1 MKKITSI
8 ILVLVCI
15 FLFVGCTEPEVY
27 YWEFEKDFSEISEM
41 KIIVTPYGERF
52 QNDTYNVVKE
62 IDLSYASELYKDVTS
77 ISMTK
82 YTGSLGTP
90 TGLCIM
96 IKFKNGDFDL
106 IASRESK
113 HYQYREDGTYDAYS
127 SWLVSNRDEFY
138 PIITKYISID

>member
-1 MKKITSI
+1 
-8 ILVLVCI
+8 
-15 FLFVGCTEPEVY
+15 
-27 YWEFEKDFSEISEM
+27 
-41 KIIVTPYGERF
+41 
-52 QNDTYNVVKE
+52 
-62 IDLSYASELYKDVTS
+62 
-77 ISMTK
+77 
-82 YTGSLGTP
+82 
-90 TGLCIM
+90 M